1 MIAMGTLANIIGPRV
16 TVGRAGRDEV
26 RPDPCLH
33 RCMTITVPG
42 VSAVVTNMVGRV
54 VSVSA
59 SM

>member
-1 MIAMGTLANIIGPRV
+1 MKRFIRV
-16 TVGRAGRDEV
+16 RY
-26 RPDPCLH
+26 LH

-59 SM
+59 ST